1 MKTSWLDYT
10 CIQHPSESFV
20 FFFFYFTVYTE
31 NIKAEITIKL
41 ELL

>member
-10 CIQHPSESFV
+10 CIQHPSESSV
-20 FFFFYFTVYTE
+20 VFFYFTVYTE